1 MVACL
6 LAGILVSTAIL
17 QNASFVMADERDC
30 FEEFDID
37 ECEEAGETLYLLLDA
52 QPPKIVAPPDIKV
65 VAEEAPYLVDIGKPK
80 VNDDVDLDPTV
91 TNDAPKDLLFPFG
104 TTVIVWKATDKSGN
118 WAFDY
123 QFVTVVKHPSPT
135 LQFKPITE
143 PQKNT
148 AALKLDAVPNSVL
161 VGKEVLITGKLI
173 DANTGAGVQG
183 VHVNIFD
190 HRPLDLRVLGKAKT
204 DDEGKF
210 NLIWYATPSVRGKD
224 RPMSIFAEF
233 EGTSAYT
240 NTVSYNR
247 SMMIEVE
254 RLTLDLFYKKQNFGS
269 GERVVILAAFK
280 TFGDKLIDPDEL
292 VAKFDG
298 REVSMI
304 RKSIGIY
311 EYMSLPDTKST
322 HLFTVR
328 ATKFVEGSLPF
339 GSVVGA
345 VTIR

>member
-6 LAGILVSTAIL
+6 LVSILVSTAIL

-30 FEEFDID
+30 FSEFDLD
-37 ECEEAGETLYLLLDA
+37 ECEEAGETLNILLDA
-52 QPPKIVAPPDIKV
+52 QPPTIVAPPDIKV
-65 VAEEAPYLVDIGKPK
+65 VAEEAPLLVDIGKPK
-80 VNDDVDLDPTV
+80 VSDGVDLDPVV
-91 TNDAPKDLLFPFG
+91 TNDAPKDLLFQFG

-118 WAFDY
+118 WAVDY

-135 LQFKPITE
+135 LPFEPITE
-143 PQKNT
+143 PQRNV
-148 AALKLDAVPNSVL
+148 AALKLDPIPSSVL

-173 DANTGAGVQG
+173 DANTGAAVQG
-183 VHVNIFD
+183 VRVNIFD

-210 NLIWYATPSVRGKD
+210 NFLWYATPTVRGKD

-233 EGTSAYT
+233 EGTPAYA

-247 SMMIEVE
+247 SIMIEVE

-298 REVSMI
+298 KEVSMI
-304 RKSIGIY
+304 RKSTGIY
-311 EYMSLPDTKST
+311 EYMSLPNTKSA

-328 ATKFVEGSLPF
+328 ATKFIEGNLPF
-339 GSVVGA
+339 GSVVEA